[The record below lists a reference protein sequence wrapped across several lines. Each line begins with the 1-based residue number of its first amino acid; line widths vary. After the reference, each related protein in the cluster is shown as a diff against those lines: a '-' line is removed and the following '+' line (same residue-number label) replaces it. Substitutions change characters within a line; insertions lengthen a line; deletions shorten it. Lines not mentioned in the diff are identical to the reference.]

1 MTTQAIG
8 IHLGKRDKRFAAEI
22 YGFVREFRNI
32 KIRVTPENVEE
43 CVYAFVHP
51 PYMLQSVSLIED
63 DEKFRQL
70 KERHRAR
77 LQRVKEAR
85 ETTGEAVKGFLDSQ
99 FYEGDGRERHLA
111 DGRAELADI
120 RKLLQ
125 EAVDQELVSISKGKK
140 YPDGY
145 DLRKWL
151 KKYGVGIDCSG
162 FVQQV
167 LRCLI
172 DVSRAEVGGVTDRE
186 FGLDKGLLRCG
197 WVYRNIM
204 EGAGYGE
211 PAFVEIS
218 SPTKAR
224 PGDVVVS
231 RSHIRIVANVEVVED
246 EGIVLELAES
256 TSARD
261 IPTGQTREDIDIGPR
276 IIHVKY
282 TKPDQPIVKQT
293 PLKKRLID
301 DKFKED
307 KAERLYIIGRYQAFE
322 QFWGSI

>member
-8 IHLGKRDKRFAAEI
+8 THPGRRDKRFAAEI
-22 YGFVREFRNI
+22 YGFVREFQNI
-32 KIRVTPENVEE
+32 EIRVTPENVEE

-51 PYMLQSVSLIED
+51 PYMLQSVSMIED
-63 DEKFRQL
+63 DEKFKQL

-85 ETTGEAVKGFLDSQ
+85 ETTGKDIRCFLDRQ
-99 FYEGDGRERHLA
+99 FYEGDGREKHIA

-120 RKLLQ
+120 RKLLR
-125 EAVDQELVSISKGKK
+125 EAVDQELVSISRGKK

-145 DLRKWL
+145 DLRRWL
-151 KKYGVGIDCSG
+151 KKYGVGIDCSS

-172 DVSRAEVGGVTDRE
+172 DMSRAEVGKVTDNE
-186 FGLDKGLLRCG
+186 LELDKGLLRCG
-197 WVYRNIM
+197 WVYRNIT
-204 EGAGYGE
+204 EGARYGE
-211 PAFVEIS
+211 PAFVEVT
-218 SPTKAR
+218 SPIKAR

-231 RSHIRIVANVEVVED
+231 RSHIRIVANVEVVEG
-246 EGIVLELAES
+246 EGIVFELAES

-261 IPTGQTREDIDIGPR
+261 MPMGQMCEEIDIGPR
-276 IIHVKY
+276 IIQVKY
-282 TKPDQPIVKQT
+282 PKPDQPIVKQT

-301 DKFKED
+301 DTFKED
-307 KAERLYIIGRYQAFE
+307 KAERSYIIGRYQAFE
-322 QFWGSI
+322 QFWGSV